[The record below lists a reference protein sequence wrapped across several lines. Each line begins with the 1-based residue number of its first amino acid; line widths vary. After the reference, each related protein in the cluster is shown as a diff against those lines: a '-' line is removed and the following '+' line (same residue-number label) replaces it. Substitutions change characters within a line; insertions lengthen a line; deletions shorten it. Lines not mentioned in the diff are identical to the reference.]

1 VNADMELRATGYDPY
16 EWFFATRYKQ
26 GRRTVY
32 SIDFS
37 VREVITFLPKPDP
50 DKPVDAS
57 ATQRRIYPAHARAF
71 GTYLRTETEW
81 VSPALLLRGPD
92 IFKFERPKVLK
103 DINTGTTQFGQLG
116 IPKDA
121 RSEIAIVDGQHRTL
135 GFHLAW
141 EGLNDEIQKARANLA
156 IAKEN
161 GVQAVIKQFQKKLDE
176 LIDQRDTLAS
186 ERVSIQIVVVE
197 KPEVARRI
205 FVDINDNAKG
215 ITGSVKSRFDDRK
228 VLTRALNRVLDDSN
242 FLDEKVDLEQDRV
255 TGNSRYLLGAKHVAD
270 ILRALTVGHGRI
282 GKRLEDELDE
292 ADIAKEFVVFS
303 EALVEAFPL
312 LADLDNGD
320 ITPAELRAQS
330 LIGSNVMLRAFAAA
344 WHDLRQKG
352 WEPEKIQDAF
362 AGFADYMGP
371 VFADPEDSWYAVGVF
386 PAKKEGTIYPTSR
399 AQDFKTLTE
408 FIVKACEGAVTW
420 HRATESKVSEL
431 ATESKA
437 SKVAS
442 ESMVASDSEDNE

>member
-1 VNADMELRATGYDPY
+1 MNAATGLRATGYDPY

-50 DKPVDAS
+50 EKPVEAS
-57 ATQRRIYPAHARAF
+57 ATQRRIYPAHAKAF
-71 GTYLRTETEW
+71 GTYLRTEKEW
-81 VSPALLLRGPD
+81 VSPALLLRGPE
-92 IFKFERPKVLK
+92 IFKFERPQVLK

-141 EGLNDEIQKARANLA
+141 EGLNDEIQKARAKLA
-156 IAKEN
+156 TAKEN
-161 GVQAVIKQFQKKLDE
+161 GEQHVINQFQKTLDDLVE
-176 LIDQRDTLAS
+176 QRDTLAS
-186 ERVSIQIVVVE
+186 ERVSVQIVVVE

-255 TGNSRYLLGAKHVAD
+255 TGTSRYLLGAKHVSD

-292 ADIAKEFVVFS
+292 ADIAKEFVLFS
-303 EALVEAFPL
+303 ESLVEAFPL

-320 ITPAELRAQS
+320 ITPAELREQS
-330 LIGSNVMLRAFAAA
+330 LIGSNVVLRAFAAA
-344 WHDLRQKG
+344 WYDLRQKE
-352 WEPEKIQDAF
+352 WEPEEIQKAF
-362 AGFADYMGP
+362 ANFADQMAP
-371 VFADPEDSWYAVGVF
+371 VYADPEDSWYRLGVF
-386 PAKKEGTIYPTSR
+386 PSREEGTIYPTSR
-399 AQDFKTLTE
+399 AQDFKTLTA
-408 FIVKACEGAVTW
+408 FIVEGCEGGVTW
-420 HRATESKVSEL
+420 WRATESKSSEL
-431 ATESKA
+431 SI
-437 SKVAS
+437 
-442 ESMVASDSEDNE
+442 D